1 MKCPARYLIAA
12 ATHEGLG
19 ALDHFF
25 RGPAGEGQEEQRRRV
40 NPFLNHPRDP
50 KYQGAR
56 LAAAGSGQHQHRTV
70 ARGGGLV
77 LAGVQLVLV
86 VDGKLLRAAVLRI
99 RP

>member
-1 MKCPARYLIAA
+1 MKRPTGHLIAT

-19 ALDHFF
+19 ALNHFF
-25 RGPAGEGQEEQRRRV
+25 RGPAGEGQEEQTSRI
-40 NPFLNHPRDP
+40 NAFLNHPRDP
-50 KYQGAR
+50 KYQSPR

-86 VDGKLLRAAVLRI
+86 VDGKLPWSMALRI